1 MKEEQKKNRAKLVA
15 ALRSGEY
22 KQTKNCLYD
31 GEGYCCL
38 GVACDIFSK
47 EVGGEFVID
56 NGHYYFRYND
66 GENKNYLLGEV
77 REFFGFETRS
87 GSFTTE
93 NGDIKNLALLNDDYG
108 KSFLE
113 IADII
118 ESEPEGLCE

>member
-22 KQTKNCLYD
+22 KQTQNQLYNGD
-31 GEGYCCL
+31 GYCCL

-47 EVGGEFVID
+47 EVGGEFILD
-56 NGHYYFRYND
+56 KNHYYFNFK
-66 GENKNYLLGEV
+66 GKQSKNYLTQEV
-77 REFFGFETRS
+77 QEFFGFQTHC
-87 GSFTTE
+87 GSFNQQCGNRT
-93 NGDIKNLALLNDDYG
+93 NLTILNDDRG